1 MDRRAWQATAHRVIK
16 RLQLS
21 KNKISYITMPSKLLS
36 DTNIL
41 GLGDGKGGNYKI
53 LDAGNNIDD
62 LGDSKRP
69 NYWQQWRELRSSLT
83 YWQNSKKDQK
93 LATPTISK

>member
-1 MDRRAWQATAHRVIK
+1 MNLFSQLGQSPVEGNGNLLQCSSLENPMDRRAWQATAHRVIK

-41 GLGDGKGGNYKI
+41 GLYWLVTGKDY
-53 LDAGNNIDD
+53 NIQFSFR
-62 LGDSKRP
+62 LTMHKFIANKKRK
-69 NYWQQWRELRSSLT
+69 R
-83 YWQNSKKDQK
+83 
-93 LATPTISK
+93 